1 MGFRLETT
9 DMDLGDTPIEN
20 IFLNDFMPMA
30 NGTYVKV
37 YLLGYKYA
45 HDRDLKLEITNQ
57 TIARHLDVPL
67 EDVLR
72 AWDFWEE
79 KGIIEKGDEDD
90 VNYDVKFLSLKQ
102 LYIKNNLM
110 FKAPEKKKK
119 EKESSWADDIVGALK
134 NPMINAMFNRI
145 DEIMR
150 RQTQAIEKKRILDW
164 FYDYNMDPDVIE
176 KAFQYGVDIK
186 GKRNLSYVE
195 GIVRNWYDMGLTSMD
210 SVMEHLSKEDLKYH
224 RYLKVM
230 KAVGLSHKGLNEG
243 DMKLIAKW
251 FDEYNFPMEL
261 VLRGCE
267 SSSKIQYP
275 TINYIDAVISD
286 WFKKGVKS
294 VEDIEIMDRPPE
306 KPAPKPESQRPKKQ
320 ISYKTKFHNFEQRS
334 SKYSAADLEEM
345 AKRKRDAH
353 RLKGKDEA
361 DE

>member
-45 HDRDLKLEITNQ
+45 HDRDSKLELTNQ
-57 TIARHLDVPL
+57 TVAKHLDLPL

-72 AWDFWEE
+72 AWDFWEA
-79 KGIIEKGDEDD
+79 KGIIQKSGEDD
-90 VNYDVKFLSLKQ
+90 VNYEIKFLSLKQ

-110 FKAPEKKKK
+110 GKPPALKK
-119 EKESSWADDIVGALK
+119 EAPSSLADDLVGALK
-134 NPMINAMFNRI
+134 NPMINTVFNRI

-176 KAFQYGVDIK
+176 KAFQYGVEIK
-186 GKRNLSYVE
+186 GVRKLSYVE
-195 GIVRNWYDMGLTSMD
+195 GIVRNWYDMGLTTMD
-210 SVMEHLSKEDLKYH
+210 AVIDQLSKDDHRYH

-230 KAVGLSHKGLNEG
+230 KAVGLSNKGLNGG
-243 DMKLIAKW
+243 DMKLISKW
-251 FDEYNFPMEL
+251 FDEYNYSMDM
-261 VLRGCE
+261 VLKGCE
-267 SSSKIQYP
+267 ASSKVQYP
-275 TINYIDAVISD
+275 TINYIDGVISD
-286 WFKKGVKS
+286 WYKKGIKTPD
-294 VEDIEIMDRPPE
+294 DIEVKDKPPE
-306 KPAPKPESQRPKKQ
+306 KPVAKHEAQRPKKQ
-320 ISYKTKFHNFEQRS
+320 ISYKTKFHNFEQRTA
-334 SKYSAADLEEM
+334 KYSASELEDM
-345 AKRKRDAH
+345 ARRKRDGH
-353 RLKGKDEA
+353 RVKGKVEA